1 MPIARFLD
9 MEISPIHRV
18 VEPAKA
24 EETPKIGRPPAQDR
38 PDAKPPAA
46 VRDRRI
52 GAAMAAVSQVG
63 DLLVDVRKGIEEN
76 QSHPERLEANRH
88 LLEAAAASVN
98 FIVQAA
104 STGGSPV
111 FSEPRSAG
119 RPMGGIRGYQAH
131 QQAMAWSTMAVEQD
145 PAARGAL
152 ARVQGRLAGPEG
164 VAAGL
169 KDLARRS
176 PKEAAEALGRMES
189 LIQDSREDLLASPEP
204 SASRF

>member
-38 PDAKPPAA
+38 PDAKPPAE

-119 RPMGGIRGYQAH
+119 RPMGGIRG
-131 QQAMAWSTMAVEQD
+131 
-145 PAARGAL
+145 
-152 ARVQGRLAGPEG
+152 RLAGPEG

-176 PKEAAEALGRMES
+176 PKEAAEALGRMEA

-204 SASRF
+204 KASRF